1 MTISI
6 LRLYSAV
13 CCHISVGF
21 LLYYLFYWAMRR
33 PQLVNKQR
41 RSTLFVCMYHSNSSH
56 WAYWT
61 HSTYQT
67 NLTNNNKQQY

>member
-6 LRLYSAV
+6 LCFFQGVV

-33 PQLVNKQR
+33 PQLVNNQR
-41 RSTLFVCMYHSNSSH
+41 RSALFCYTLNP
-56 WAYWT
+56 YWIN
-61 HSTYQT
+61 QT
-67 NLTNNNKQQY
+67 ILANNKQQY

>member
-33 PQLVNKQR
+33 PQLVNKQLEVYAFCV
-41 RSTLFVCMYHSNSSH
+41 SI
-56 WAYWT
+56 
-61 HSTYQT
+61 YQ
-67 NLTNNNKQQY
+67 